1 MTKSPAELVREA
13 ELSLNKDLL
22 DRTSLY
28 VKTRTPVGTESI
40 LAVLRAVYDG
50 ADYRPAIA
58 SRSLSRSTQSTTA
71 RLKSRL
77 TPDQLEDIQV
87 HFKRCTRVGLPR
99 PRVTTPEEIFE
110 PDNPLTLADWNT
122 KKEQWRKDRC
132 EEVQAIEARCR
143 LQRKEA
149 LGIVPQLAP
158 TGTGSAMVVFAGVP
172 EPSVG
177 SVAPPVAAAAATP
190 AGQPRQISPAA
201 AVSPIPLSL
210 SPTVA
215 VDQEKAVVAS
225 QLVGLQQ
232 GGLDRRIDGYSTDP
246 TVRELEIQAL
256 PPDLWKS
263 AARAPSAIETKPS
276 WGSKGLSL
284 ANMMAFEENWASP
297 WLFGAAGVEGSGV
310 AMIDL
315 KEGLVMPVF
324 FMKQPWLTVRRAGVS
339 YGHDGGHGLFADKP
353 FFKGDDIMPY
363 FGIYDA
369 DIDGVNDAYMLGT
382 TGKQLT
388 DGRGT
393 VAGYINSVRY
403 GQNRKRARD
412 SDVRRPEPNA
422 TISKVAIELVR
433 GSKKRVYMIRASG
446 AIARGDEILLSYNHF
461 ARDQV
466 AVAGVGTSACE
477 H

>member
-1 MTKSPAELVREA
+1 MTKSLAELARDA

-22 DRTSLY
+22 YRTSLY
-28 VKTRTPVGTESI
+28 VKTRTHVGTESV

-50 ADYRPAIA
+50 ADSRPAIA
-58 SRSLSRSTQSTTA
+58 SRSLTKSTQSTAA

-87 HFKRCTRVGLPR
+87 NFKRCTRLGLPR
-99 PRVTTPEEIFE
+99 PRVTTPEEVFE
-110 PDNPLTLADWNT
+110 PDNPLTLADWNA

-158 TGTGSAMVVFAGVP
+158 TGTSTTMVVHAGVP
-172 EPSVG
+172 EPSAG
-177 SVAPPVAAAAATP
+177 SVEPPVAAAAATP
-190 AGQPRQISPAA
+190 AGQPRQVSPAA

-210 SPTVA
+210 SPTAAGDREEV
-215 VDQEKAVVAS
+215 VVAS

-232 GGLDRRIDGYSTDP
+232 GGLDRRIDGYSVDP
-246 TVRELEIQAL
+246 AARELELLAL
-256 PPDLWKS
+256 SSDLWKS
-263 AARAPSAIETKPS
+263 AARAPTAVEAKPS
-276 WGSKGLSL
+276 PTAKSLSL
-284 ANMMAFEENWASP
+284 SNMMAFEENWASP
-297 WLFGAAGVEGSGV
+297 WLFGAAGVEGSTV
-310 AMIDL
+310 TMLNL

-339 YGHDGGHGLFADKP
+339 YSKDGGHGLFADKP

-369 DIDGVNDAYMLGT
+369 DADGVNDAYLLGT
-382 TGKQLT
+382 MGKQLT

-412 SDVRRPEPNA
+412 SGVRRPEPNA

-433 GSKKRVYMIRASG
+433 GSKKRVFVIRASG
-446 AIARGDEILLSYNHF
+446 TIARGDEILLSYNHF

-466 AVAGVGTSACE
+466 AVVEAGASACE
-477 H
+477 D